1 MKNSLLKTITA
12 GVVFSALTLSSQA
25 QVIDKI
31 EKSFDV
37 NAQSQFSLENIN
49 GAVEIT
55 SWDQQVIQ
63 VVATIKADDQEDRDR
78 ITVDMQQNG
87 RGVKVE
93 TRYKKDSSWGFK
105 NNNNSGDVSYS
116 VMVPADIDLSSIEL
130 VNGSLVIEN
139 VHGDINVELVNGS
152 VKATGLMGSSEIS
165 SVNGSIKAKYKSLS
179 DDFEQVKIQTVN
191 GSIKVYLP
199 ENISAS
205 VDAETLHGSIKN
217 GFGLSNDEDSFMGK
231 NLKGDIGSGDA
242 RISLESVNGSIKIL
256 QN

>member
-1 MKNSLLKTITA
+1 MKNTLINTICATALLSTIA
-12 GVVFSALTLSSQA
+12 WSVQAEVV
-25 QVIDKI
+25 DKI

-63 VVATIKADDQEDRDR
+63 ITATVRTDDQEARDL

-105 NNNNSGDVSYS
+105 NSNNSGEVSYS
-116 VMVPADIDLSSIEL
+116 VMVPADADLSSIEL

-139 VHGDINVELVNGS
+139 VHGDIDVELVNGS
-152 VKATGLMGSSEIS
+152 VKATGLMGSSEIT
-165 SVNGSIKAKYKSLS
+165 SVNGSIKAKYQSLS

-191 GSIKVYLP
+191 GSIKLALP
-199 ENISAS
+199 ESISAA

-217 GFGLSNDEDSFMGK
+217 DFGLANDEESFMGK
-231 NLKGDIGSGDA
+231 SLEGDIGSGDA

-256 QN
+256 KN